1 MNALV
6 AAAIVVSL
14 AAQAGVET
22 IARDSMSNV
31 DAPRQAVAKTQKEWD
46 TLWRQH
52 AGDKPAPK
60 IDFTRRMVVAVF
72 LGSRATGGFRVD
84 ITGARRD
91 GDKLIVEWR
100 EQRPDRR
107 DIVAQ
112 VLTSPAHLATVETF
126 DGEVVF
132 QKADQ

>member
-1 MNALV
+1 MTALLPAIVVALV
-6 AAAIVVSL
+6 AQTS
-14 AAQAGVET
+14 VEI

-31 DAPRQAVAKTQKEWD
+31 DAPRQVVAKTQKEWD
-46 TLWRQH
+46 TLWRLH

-60 IDFTRRMVVAVF
+60 VDFSRRMVVAVF
-72 LGSRATGGFRVD
+72 LGSRVTGGFRADV
-84 ITGARRD
+84 TGTRQD
-91 GDKLIVEWR
+91 GGKLIVEWR
-100 EQRPDRR
+100 EQRPDPR

-112 VLTSPAHLATVETF
+112 VLTSPATLVTVEKF